1 MNKRLKILKGLID
14 SGTVPAIKE
23 IATDLEEYSYE
34 DVISIDYGFVQDL
47 YMGSEQFETW
57 FTYTGPEPIKLN
69 DLVLVKNEMI
79 EIILAEYIDD
89 MHRKHEDAFQYQY
102 DTLNCAREEA
112 YDIAYRLES
121 DVPIYKHGEGYSL
134 WQGETL
140 VEWVR
145 SNFDERDYHGI

>member
-57 FTYTGPEPIKLN
+57 FTYIGPKSIKLN
-69 DLVLVKNEMI
+69 DLILNKNEMI
-79 EIILAEYIDD
+79 EIIL
-89 MHRKHEDAFQYQY
+89 
-102 DTLNCAREEA
+102 
-112 YDIAYRLES
+112 
-121 DVPIYKHGEGYSL
+121 
-134 WQGETL
+134 
-140 VEWVR
+140 
-145 SNFDERDYHGI
+145 DYYEKL